1 MKLLENGNFEALSE
15 ALTTE
20 DCLDGRIDAR
30 IESYRLKRD
39 TVNLRKIRDS
49 FSCKMTSNDKKFL
62 GRAVTKRGVSPHDL
76 AALSPPTTAAAPAP
90 TSRVRTWSWRY

>member
-30 IESYRLKRD
+30 IESYRYLDTHYLK
-39 TVNLRKIRDS
+39 
-49 FSCKMTSNDKKFL
+49 
-62 GRAVTKRGVSPHDL
+62 
-76 AALSPPTTAAAPAP
+76 
-90 TSRVRTWSWRY
+90 YYY